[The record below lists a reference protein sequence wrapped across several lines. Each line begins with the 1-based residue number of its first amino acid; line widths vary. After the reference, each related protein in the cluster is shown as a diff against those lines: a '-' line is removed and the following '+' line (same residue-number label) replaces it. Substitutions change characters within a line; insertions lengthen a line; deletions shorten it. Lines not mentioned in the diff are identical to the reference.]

1 MRQGFGIFVALL
13 CSVAFAGPHRW
24 ADRPNNGKIDPMQ
37 SAALFV
43 GVRDFP
49 YDSSLTPVTY
59 AVDDAVDLAFELTLT
74 RQPALVDPK
83 RVVLA
88 LSGEP
93 QKAESQEKLR
103 ALLGAGV
110 TRKSAGQSDILNLLE
125 SQSRLVGS
133 GGILIAAFA
142 THGVSDEG
150 TQYLLTASSLLAHYH
165 RTSLTDAEIRDIV
178 TSNGVDRSLIFVDA
192 CRERLTK
199 DRRNGDVDP
208 RSASGLMR
216 AMSKIH
222 GQAMLSAA
230 VMGGYAYDDDVRRN
244 GVFTATVIEG
254 LRCGA
259 NTNEAGFVT
268 VETLHSYVEEHVL
281 AWLRAHKDPAVKK
294 ATQWLSEGDSKELPL
309 AVCVSRT
316 ASASRPRSR

>member
-13 CSVAFAGPHRW
+13 CSVAFAGPRRW

-43 GVRDFP
+43 GVREFD
-49 YDSSLTPVTY
+49 DTSLTPVAY
-59 AVDDAVDLAFELTLT
+59 AVDDAVDLAFELTLSK
-74 RQPALVDPK
+74 QPALVDPK
-83 RVVLA
+83 RVILA

-93 QKAESQEKLR
+93 QKSESQQKLR
-103 ALLGAGV
+103 DLLAAGA
-110 TRKSAGQSDILNLLE
+110 TRKPAGQSDIINLLE
-125 SQSRLVGS
+125 SQSRSVGAS
-133 GGILIAAFA
+133 GILIAAFA

-150 TQYLLTASSLLAHYH
+150 IQYLLTASSVLTHYH
-165 RTSLTDAEIRDIV
+165 STSLTEAEIRDTV
-178 TSNGVDRSLIFVDA
+178 TSNGVARSLIFVDA

-208 RSASGLMR
+208 RSVAAGFAR
-216 AMSKIH
+216 AMSKIN
-222 GQAMLSAA
+222 GQVMLSAA
-230 VMGGYAYDDDVRRN
+230 VAGGYAYDDDVRRN

-268 VETLHSYVEEHVL
+268 VDTLHSYVEEHVL
-281 AWLRAHKDPAVKK
+281 SWLRAHKDPGVKK
-294 ATQWLSEGDSKELPL
+294 ATQWLSEGDSKEMPL
-309 AVCVSRT
+309 SVCVSRT